1 MLIGFRILATSKDY
15 VKINFLP
22 QYQLVEFNKSTSST
36 DKSVTSTSG
45 GEVKN
50 ILYQAMR
57 IMVQIK
63 ATLVLKKI
71 LVYIEVHEFSE

>member
-36 DKSVTSTSG
+36 DKSVTSPSG